1 MNDLSNVANSYISY
15 LVDEFV
21 HNKVNRKIM
30 KMHFID
36 GETYEAIAETV
47 GRTPRQVAYV
57 VEKCSAD
64 LGKHIEK

>member
-1 MNDLSNVANSYISY
+1 MSDLSSVANSYITY

-21 HNKVNRKIM
+21 HNKVNREIM

-36 GETYEAIAETV
+36 GETYEKIAEAV
-47 GRTPRQVAYV
+47 GRSPRQVAYV

-64 LGKHIEK
+64 LGKHIEN